1 LITARRTIVAIALV
15 ALALV
20 PPSSAPAAR
29 QHVELGLSLT
39 NLTPGAATGMRLRLG
54 LPDRNGKPPVL
65 RRIVY
70 ELPPGTA
77 IDATVVPACRAT
89 EDDLNTR
96 GSGACPAATKVGGGT
111 LTAVTGFGPPVA
123 PLLTEATIFQGVG
136 EFIEV
141 FTPPGSDRV
150 LAIDHAKIGPGTLTL
165 SPPPSPGGPP
175 DGHSTPRDID
185 FVFPERSIDGR
196 PLLRTPPGCAGPGGW
211 VSRVTATYDG
221 GETETATATT
231 PCRTAGGAIVPPP
244 ARLRLTVAPRRVA
257 VGRRVRFRL
266 RVSGPPAC
274 VAAASVRFHGRR
286 WSVRRDGSV
295 LVDARFD
302 RPGAQRAT
310 VAARGCRPA
319 ATTVEAV
326 P

>member
-1 LITARRTIVAIALV
+1 MRRVLGALTLLA
-15 ALALV
+15 ALAV
-20 PPSSAPAAR
+20 PPVAQAAR
-29 QHVELGLSLT
+29 QHVEFGLDLT
-39 NLTPGAATGMRLRLG
+39 NQTAGAATGMRLRLG

-70 ELPPGTA
+70 ELPPGTI
-77 IDATVVPACRAT
+77 IDATVVPACRAS

-96 GSGACPAATKVGGGT
+96 GSGACPAATKVGHGT
-111 LTAVTGFGPPVA
+111 LTAVTGFGPPLD

-175 DGHSTPRDID
+175 DGRSTPRDID
-185 FVFPERSIDGR
+185 FVFPERSIGGR
-196 PLLRTPPGCAGPGGW
+196 PLLRTPPSCTGPGGW

-221 GETETATATT
+221 GETETATAAT
-231 PCRTAGGAIVPPP
+231 PCRTAAGALVPPP
-244 ARLRLTVAPRRVA
+244 RVLRLTVAPRRVA

-266 RVSGPPAC
+266 RVFGTPAC
-274 VAAASVRFHGRR
+274 VAGASVRFHGRR

-302 RPGAQRAT
+302 RPGRQRAT

-319 ATTVEAV
+319 ATTVQAV
-326 P
+326 R